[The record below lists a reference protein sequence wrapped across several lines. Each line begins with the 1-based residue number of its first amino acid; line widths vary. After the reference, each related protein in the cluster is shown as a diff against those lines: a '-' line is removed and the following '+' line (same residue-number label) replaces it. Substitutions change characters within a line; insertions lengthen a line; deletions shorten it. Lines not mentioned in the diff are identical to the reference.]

1 MINITIYLTGKKM
14 KELIAYHV
22 ITDRPMYKGQIITFD
37 THYNGVFRRV
47 EEKSDNVKDIYA
59 NPSKYNAENLEH
71 HVRVALRELALEK
84 IRKQNFPDYPS
95 RMACLYVSD
104 SLQEAEKWA
113 KLFIE
118 WGRPTYTIVKLRIQ
132 GNVFIGDAIN
142 CFDAVI
148 CEQENLKM
156 AERYWLNLPNLSG
169 VAPIKEIL
177 VNGNIEVLD
186 IVKEINANLY

>member
-22 ITDRPMYKGQIITFD
+22 VTDRPMYKGQIITFD

-118 WGRPTYTIVKLRIQ
+118 WGRPTY
-132 GNVFIGDAIN
+132 NN
-142 CFDAVI
+142 C
-148 CEQENLKM
+148 
-156 AERYWLNLPNLSG
+156 
-169 VAPIKEIL
+169 
-177 VNGNIEVLD
+177 
-186 IVKEINANLY
+186 